1 MSVRFRAC
9 HITKTIILA
18 KLMMVRVGNS
28 PEKAKVNILEVLMG
42 VLVIKS
48 KLDSIQGWN
57 GLNSRPSKELKSK
70 S

>member
-1 MSVRFRAC
+1 
-9 HITKTIILA
+9 
-18 KLMMVRVGNS
+18 MMVRVGNS